1 MPDHLHFV
9 CRLTDREAAAMNGG
23 ARGRIDVGVL
33 EHVAR
38 FKSYTT
44 RLAWNHGLTGEL
56 WQHSSFDRVIDLQR
70 PFDEVVEYVL
80 RNPVRRDLARAW
92 EEWPYARIVDRW

>member
-1 MPDHLHFV
+1 
-9 CRLTDREAAAMNGG
+9 MNGG
-23 ARGRIDVGVL
+23 ARGQIDVGVL

-44 RLAWNHGLTGEL
+44 RLAWDYGFFGEL
-56 WQHSSFDRVIDLQR
+56 WQHSSFDRVIDLQQ

-80 RNPVRRDLARAW
+80 RNPVRRDLARTW